1 MVSYISQECL
11 CTLQMCA
18 DLKPAP
24 QAESPGQVNCPF
36 QQDWRCVSVYYLY
49 SALDVASCQDYLSHC
64 YSSMGP
70 RNANPLAHQGQMI
83 RGAQSVCLGCLILLA
98 LERHLECMGVG
109 HAPWLQ
115 HDIRKNPCLCAPAN
129 FSKGVGECHDFTLA
143 GTSQG
148 VRECHTHSSLPV
160 LPRQWESA
168 LSAYL
173 PVLTRQESVKW
184 HLPAFQSPERA
195 PTVLTSP
202 SRCLKISV

>member
-18 DLKPAP
+18 DLKPVP

-36 QQDWRCVSVYYLY
+36 HKKTGGVIQSTTCTVPWRWHPVKN
-49 SALDVASCQDYLSHC
+49 YLSNC
-64 YSSMGP
+64 YNSMGP

-83 RGAQSVCLGCLILLA
+83 SRPQSVCLGCLSLLA

-115 HDIRKNPCLCAPAN
+115 HDIRKNPCLCAPAS
-129 FSKGVGECHDFTLA
+129 FSKGMGECHNFTLA

-148 VRECHTHSSLPV
+148 CHTHSSLPA
-160 LPRQWESA
+160 LSRQWESP
-168 LSAYL
+168 YL
-173 PVLTRQESVKW
+173 HT
-184 HLPAFQSPERA
+184 
-195 PTVLTSP
+195 
-202 SRCLKISV
+202 CLC